1 MKASPIPLA
10 LALALACAASFTS
23 LAQDTAKPKKAAKA
37 AKAEKPDKKSKL
49 RHVVAFKFKE
59 GLAAEKI
66 REVEAAF
73 RDLKK
78 QIPQIKSLEWGTNV
92 SPEKH
97 AKGCT
102 HCWTLTFASD
112 KDRDDYL
119 VHPDHQAFGKL
130 VGGALADVFVVDY
143 WTKN

>member
-1 MKASPIPLA
+1 MRTSPILLA
-10 LALALACAASFTS
+10 LAIACAASFTG
-23 LAQDTAKPKKAAKA
+23 LGQDAAKPKKAAKA
-37 AKAEKPDKKSKL
+37 AQAEKPDKKSKL

-78 QIPQIKSLEWGTNV
+78 KIPQIKSLEWGTNV

-97 AKGCT
+97 AKGFT

-119 VHPDHQAFGKL
+119 VHPDHKEFGKL
-130 VGGALADVFVVDY
+130 VGPVLGDVFVVDY
-143 WTKN
+143 WSKE